1 MFFSFFSFC
10 SKDLKQNRRWSM
22 NRSNEKEFFCYHCY
36 FLQKCESHFFF
47 FFFFNQDIRI
57 IFIIISIHI
66 KTFTRI
72 IRVLHFF
79 LIVETKRSNRSSLRV
94 ISLRPACLSWPV
106 TRKDIQLMFSIP
118 DGIEPDWN
126 WRFEIFKESVFS
138 THSVEKFKGE
148 RAEFSSCYLKRHVC
162 TAYHDH

>member
-22 NRSNEKEFFCYHCY
+22 NRSNEKEFIKTIVTSY
-36 FLQKCESHFFF
+36 KNVSHIFFS

-79 LIVETKRSNRSSLRV
+79 LIVETKRSNRSFLRV

-126 WRFEIFKESVFS
+126 WRFEIFKESVSS